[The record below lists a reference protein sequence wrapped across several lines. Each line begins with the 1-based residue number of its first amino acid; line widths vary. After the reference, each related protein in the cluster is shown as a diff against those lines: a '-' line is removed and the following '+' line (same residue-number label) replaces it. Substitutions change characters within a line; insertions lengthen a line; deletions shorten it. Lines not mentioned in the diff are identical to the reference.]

1 MNGLFTAACFGSV
14 LIVLILLLRLTL
26 QKHLPRRVFPALW
39 YVAALRLLLPLSIPS
54 PLSVWNLVWQASA
67 QQGSPTA
74 VADALL
80 PFPAQRTGDILA
92 AQSTGSAPVDPLR
105 LIWLCGVALL
115 AGYFLIGYVLML
127 RRLRGRVLLPDAAAC
142 DMLRRFGVS
151 RAALR
156 ATDSCRAPL
165 TCGILHPMI
174 FLPNDLPQTDA
185 RFALVLAHELAHV
198 RRRDCVGKLA
208 LVLCLCLYWWNPLVW
223 VMVLTAGRDTELACD
238 EAVLAVLGS
247 GQKKAYA
254 LTLLDM
260 AQRQTQAHPLHA
272 GFGFS
277 RSATE
282 LRLRALLS
290 PRRAPAWLGMCVLAA
305 FLLTSGALATQPLA
319 QNESAAAP
327 EHTAQSTAPAPITP
341 APVEIAAAPDG
352 IMPADTPEVE
362 SPTTPAYIW
371 PLEDADAV
379 ITQSFGVSVHPITK
393 QEVTHYGIDI
403 AVPSGTG
410 VLAAAAG
417 TVTECCYSPAYGYRI
432 TLTHADGLQT
442 QYAHLREFLVEAG
455 DTVTQG
461 ALIARSGASSWAT
474 GAHLHFA
481 VLENAVYR
489 DPLTTLSAE

>member
-14 LIVLILLLRLTL
+14 LIVLVLLLRLAL
-26 QKHLPRRVFPALW
+26 QSHLPRRVFPALW

-54 PLSVWNLVWQASA
+54 PLSVWNLVRQASA
-67 QQGSPTA
+67 QQGSRTS

-92 AQSTGSAPVDPLR
+92 AQATGSAPVDLLR
-105 LIWLCGVALL
+105 LIWLCGAALL

-127 RRLRGRVLLPDAAAC
+127 RRLRGRVLVPDAAAR
-142 DMLRRFGVS
+142 DMLRRFGVARADIRVTAS
-151 RAALR
+151 R
-156 ATDSCRAPL
+156 RAPL

-174 FLPNDLPQTDA
+174 FLPDDLPQTDA

-198 RRRDCVGKLA
+198 RRRDCAGKLA

-223 VMVLTAGRDTELACD
+223 VMVLTAGRDMELACD

-247 GQKKAYA
+247 GQKRAYA
-254 LTLLDM
+254 LALLDM
-260 AQRQTQAHPLHA
+260 AQRQTQAHPLRA

-290 PRRAPAWLGMCVLAA
+290 PRRTPAWLCVCVLAA
-305 FLLTSGALATQPLA
+305 FLLASGALATQPLA
-319 QNESAAAP
+319 QPDGTNTT
-327 EHTAQSTAPAPITP
+327 EHTAQSTAPT
-341 APVEIAAAPDG
+341 PVESAAAPDV
-352 IMPADTPEVE
+352 ITPADILEAE

-371 PLEDADAV
+371 PLEDTDAV
-379 ITQSFGVSVHPITK
+379 ITQGFGVSIHPMTQ
-393 QEVTHYGIDI
+393 QEMTHYGIDI
-403 AVPSGTG
+403 AVSSGTG

-417 TVTECCYSPAYGYRI
+417 VVTDCDYSPAYGYRI

-442 QYAHLREFLVEAG
+442 QYAHLREFLVELG
-455 DTVTQG
+455 DTVAQG
-461 ALIARSGASSWAT
+461 ALIARSGASGWAT

-481 VLENAVYR
+481 VLENGVYR
-489 DPLTTLSAE
+489 DPLTTLSVE